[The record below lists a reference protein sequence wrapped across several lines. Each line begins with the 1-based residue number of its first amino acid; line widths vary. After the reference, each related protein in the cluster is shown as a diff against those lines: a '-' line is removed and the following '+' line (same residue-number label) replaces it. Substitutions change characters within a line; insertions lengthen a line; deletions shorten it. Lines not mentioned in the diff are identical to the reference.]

1 MTNLDDEQC
10 KKLIFRVAMR
20 CGVSPRLITTKL
32 LSEQDKQDMRNGELP
47 QEALTN
53 HVEAFRDA
61 GLPNRRAGEM

>member
-1 MTNLDDEQC
+1 MTTLSDAQC
-10 KKLIFRVAMR
+10 KKLISNAAWY

-32 LSEQDKQDMRNGELP
+32 LSEQDKQDMRNGEPP